1 MQPLEARFLPFRGL
15 GRFMATSKLSRL
27 ECRVKPLRENNT
39 SLLALY
45 DAFFTSSEIELFD
58 LTADVIEKATDLR
71 ASLNFKTPDSL
82 HLATKTYLDVPKSPL
97 RFSDFRIFPLN
108 EIGCMFRRPQ
118 VRLGFVFGPSR
129 WDSISCCGVAFPG

>member
-58 LTADVIEKATDLR
+58 LTADVIEMATDLR

-82 HLATKTYLDVPKSPL
+82 HLATAIVYGATSFVTGDKDLS
-97 RFSDFRIFPLN
+97 RCS
-108 EIGCMFRRPQ
+108 EIS
-118 VRLGFVFGPSR
+118 VEIL
-129 WDSISCCGVAFPG
+129 